1 MQKHLIDLSPNVFE
15 DLIAMNALYRPGP
28 MKYIPDFVARKH
40 GKQAIS
46 YDLPE
51 MEEYLS
57 ETYGITVYQEQV
69 MLLSQK
75 IGNLSGGQADT
86 LRKAMGKKIKSLLD
100 ELKPIFLE
108 GCKKNS
114 HPDQIAEKIWDDWE
128 KFSSYAFNKS
138 HSTCYAYI
146 GFQTAYLKAHYP
158 AEFMAAVLNHSITK
172 LNFFLREC
180 KRMDIL
186 VLGPDLNE
194 SEIDFSVNKKG
205 QIRFGLSALKGVG
218 EGPVTEIIE
227 EREKN
232 GNYIDIYDLVKRLDS
247 SNVTKKSYEAL
258 ILGGG
263 LDSTGHTNR
272 AAFFAKSGKSETFI
286 EDLIKYGQTVKKH
299 STGIQQT
306 LFGDISNVMV
316 EKPPL
321 PDIEP
326 WPLMEKLEKEK
337 EVTGIYIT
345 GHPLEEFEF
354 EIENYTTN
362 ELSMINLIKDRIV
375 KVAGIVT
382 SEYHSE
388 NKRGLPYG
396 KFSIQDF
403 DGTLEFTLTN
413 EVYHKFNT
421 YLKIGQVVYVEGI
434 NQKGYS
440 SDNYF
445 FRVTDVRLLDT
456 VGKVLT
462 KSITLFMPAGL
473 INLKLISD
481 LSSLCKKYKGQ
492 HKLKVIF
499 SEGENSITTVSK
511 TIQVNVSNDFVQKL
525 KKLGIRYKIN

>member
-1 MQKHLIDLSPNVFE
+1 
-15 DLIAMNALYRPGP
+15 
-28 MKYIPDFVARKH
+28 
-40 GKQAIS
+40 
-46 YDLPE
+46 
-51 MEEYLS
+51 
-57 ETYGITVYQEQV
+57 
-69 MLLSQK
+69 
-75 IGNLSGGQADT
+75 
-86 LRKAMGKKIKSLLD
+86 
-100 ELKPIFLE
+100 
-108 GCKKNS
+108 
-114 HPDQIAEKIWDDWE
+114 
-128 KFSSYAFNKS
+128 
-138 HSTCYAYI
+138 
-146 GFQTAYLKAHYP
+146 
-158 AEFMAAVLNHSITK
+158 
-172 LNFFLREC
+172 
-180 KRMDIL
+180 
-186 VLGPDLNE
+186 
-194 SEIDFSVNKKG
+194 
-205 QIRFGLSALKGVG
+205 
-218 EGPVTEIIE
+218 
-227 EREKN
+227 
-232 GNYIDIYDLVKRLDS
+232 
-247 SNVTKKSYEAL
+247 VTKKSYEAL

-272 AAFFAKSGKSETFI
+272 AAFFAKSGRSETFI

>member
-1 MQKHLIDLSPNVFE
+1 
-15 DLIAMNALYRPGP
+15 
-28 MKYIPDFVARKH
+28 
-40 GKQAIS
+40 
-46 YDLPE
+46 
-51 MEEYLS
+51 
-57 ETYGITVYQEQV
+57 
-69 MLLSQK
+69 
-75 IGNLSGGQADT
+75 
-86 LRKAMGKKIKSLLD
+86 
-100 ELKPIFLE
+100 
-108 GCKKNS
+108 
-114 HPDQIAEKIWDDWE
+114 
-128 KFSSYAFNKS
+128 
-138 HSTCYAYI
+138 
-146 GFQTAYLKAHYP
+146 
-158 AEFMAAVLNHSITK
+158 
-172 LNFFLREC
+172 
-180 KRMDIL
+180 
-186 VLGPDLNE
+186 
-194 SEIDFSVNKKG
+194 
-205 QIRFGLSALKGVG
+205 
-218 EGPVTEIIE
+218 
-227 EREKN
+227 
-232 GNYIDIYDLVKRLDS
+232 
-247 SNVTKKSYEAL
+247 
-258 ILGGG
+258 
-263 LDSTGHTNR
+263 
-272 AAFFAKSGKSETFI
+272 
-286 EDLIKYGQTVKKH
+286 
-299 STGIQQT
+299 
-306 LFGDISNVMV
+306 MV

-321 PDIEP
+321 PDIEA

-345 GHPLEEFEF
+345 GHPLEEFEY
-354 EIENYTTN
+354 EIENFTTN

-481 LSSLCKKYKGQ
+481 LTSLCKKYKGQ